1 MPFHR
6 GIAGS
11 KELLHKEAAFLRL
24 GRSPG
29 GFGDSYQ
36 TGESHIVQTLGISD
50 PFRPKGEL
58 EAHHLV
64 FIIACQM
71 DDRFGETV
79 DVSDRVVNRPTHG
92 PPYGHRTG

>member
-1 MPFHR
+1 MPFSPRNCRKYGSFCIKRLHSFDL
-6 GIAGS
+6 AGVQADS
-11 KELLHKEAAFLRL
+11 AT
-24 GRSPG
+24 
-29 GFGDSYQ
+29 SYQ
-36 TGESHIVQTLGISD
+36 AGESHIVQTLGISD

-79 DVSDRVVNRPTHG
+79 DVLDLL
-92 PPYGHRTG
+92 